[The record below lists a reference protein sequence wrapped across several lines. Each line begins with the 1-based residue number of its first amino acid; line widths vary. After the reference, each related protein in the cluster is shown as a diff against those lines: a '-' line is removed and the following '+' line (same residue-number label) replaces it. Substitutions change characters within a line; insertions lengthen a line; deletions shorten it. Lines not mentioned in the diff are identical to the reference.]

1 MKQFKTFLAICALS
15 VLSFGSING
24 QDLATATETYN
35 AAATS
40 LNEGNLPA
48 ALDSFNKA
56 LKMLEGLGEEGA
68 AMVVEIKAMIPQI
81 HLRYG
86 KEFAAAKDIDNAVVQ
101 LKKAI
106 ETGKAYSVASV
117 VTEAADLLP
126 QVLMADGNALLNE
139 GKFAEAIVEYKKV
152 LKADPENGVA
162 FLRIGMAESRLN
174 NEAGAVAAFENAI
187 KFGQKEDASKQLS
200 VLYLKKSAAELKTKN
215 WVAVLDNAKKS
226 NELAESGNALKL
238 IGLSAVQLKKFDD
251 GINALE
257 AYYAMDTNAKD
268 KASTLYN
275 LALAYEG
282 KGNNAKACGY
292 YKQILTDPTYKQIAE
307 YKVKTQLKCN

>member
-1 MKQFKTFLAICALS
+1 MKQFKTFLAICALT
-15 VLSFGSING
+15 VLSIGNIYG
-24 QDLATATETYN
+24 QDMATATEIYN
-35 AAATS
+35 AGATS

-68 AMVVEIKAMIPQI
+68 ATVKEIKALIPQI

-86 KEFAAAKDIDNAVVQ
+86 KELAAAKDIDNAVVQ
-101 LKKAI
+101 LKKAV
-106 ETGKAYSVASV
+106 ETGKSYSVAEV

-139 GKFAEAIVEYKKV
+139 GKFAEAIVEYNKV
-152 LKADPENGVA
+152 IKADPENGVA

-200 VLYLKKSAAELKTKN
+200 VLYLKKSAAEMKTKN
-215 WVAVLDNAKKS
+215 WAAVLDNAKKS
-226 NELAESGNALKL
+226 NEYSESGQALKL
-238 IGLSAVQLKKFDD
+238 IGLSAVQLKKFDEA
-251 GINALE
+251 ISSLE

-275 LALAYEG
+275 LATAYEG

>member
-1 MKQFKTFLAICALS
+1 MKQFKTFLAICALT
-15 VLSFGSING
+15 VLSIGNIYG
-24 QDLATATETYN
+24 QDMATATETYN
-35 AAATS
+35 AGATS

-68 AMVVEIKAMIPQI
+68 ATVKEIKTLIPQI

-86 KEFAAAKDIDNAVVQ
+86 KELAAAKDIDNAVVQ
-101 LKKAI
+101 LKKAV
-106 ETGKAYSVASV
+106 ETGKAYSVAEV

-139 GKFAEAIVEYKKV
+139 GKFAEAIVEYNKV
-152 LKADPENGVA
+152 IKADPENGVA
-162 FLRIGMAESRLN
+162 FLRIGLAESRLN

-187 KFGQKEDASKQLS
+187 KFGEKDDASKQLS
-200 VLYLKKSAAELKTKN
+200 VLYLKKSVADMKTKN
-215 WVAVLDNAKKS
+215 WASVMENAKKS
-226 NELAESGNALKL
+226 NEYAESGNALKL
-238 IGLSAVQLKKFDD
+238 MGLSAVQLKKFDEA
-251 GINALE
+251 ISSLE

-275 LALAYEG
+275 LATAYEG
-282 KGNNAKACGY
+282 KGNTAKACGY